1 MTTNDFNDTFDPGLV
16 DEIDQD
22 TVEKN
27 EIQFPI
33 IQWHRGDPKFRKAGG
48 MDYQGGFFVAENM
61 APADLT
67 AYGWERTSWV
77 HGDTDE
83 TEGYYIRDLTL
94 ALIRERKRWEVYD
107 NNRRFNYA
115 WKDYDK
121 ASVAGRATG
130 RSHVLALIQGLEK
143 FGPFVLTLRGMAGV
157 HFSGSRHIKG
167 VLTQFDAVVVRAAN
181 DAVRKAGKHGIM
193 PRRAFWLT
201 VGAARDAKGAPVFI
215 EVGTG
220 SDKSHMVIPVALGL
234 PDKAE
239 QVDLSK
245 FFVGRELLAKT
256 TAIYTEAETWA
267 AAWDTIV
274 PGSSDQQ
281 GQETAEPAANNVAAV
296 TESVAE
302 ELGL

>member
-1 MTTNDFNDTFDPGLV
+1 MTTNDDMMFDPGMV

-33 IQWHRGDPKFRKAGG
+33 VQWHRGDPKFRKAGG
-48 MDYQGGFFVAENM
+48 MDYQGGFFVSENV

-67 AYGWERTSWV
+67 AYGWEHTSWV

-83 TEGYYIRDLTL
+83 TEGYYIRELSL
-94 ALIRERKRWEVYD
+94 SLIRERKRWEVYEE
-107 NNRRFNYA
+107 NRRSNYA
-115 WKDYDK
+115 WRDYDK
-121 ASVAGRATG
+121 AREAGLRATG
-130 RSHVLALIQGLEK
+130 RSHVLVLIKGLEE

-157 HFSGSRHIKG
+157 YFSGSRHIKG
-167 VLTQFDAVVVRAAN
+167 VLTQFDSVIMKAAN
-181 DAVRKAGKHGIM
+181 DAVRKAGKHGVM
-193 PRRAFWLT
+193 PRRAFWLN

-215 EVGTG
+215 EVGSG
-220 SDKSHMVIPVALGL
+220 NDKSHMVIPMALGL

-239 QVDLSK
+239 QVDLQQ

-256 TAIYTEAETWA
+256 NDLYTENETWA
-267 AAWDTIV
+267 KAWDEIV
-274 PGSSDQQ
+274 PGSSDQNQ
-281 GQETAEPAANNVAAV
+281 AEAEPVAANNVAAV